1 MHSFLEVVIVQF
13 LTLEKS
19 LLSSCFHV
27 CLLFVDSSQ
36 FLLFWQVFFFFTLYL
51 LRFPWS
57 LSSPQIPT
65 IISHEVSRL
74 FPQWEN
80 PLHNIHRH
88 KYSMHYTSR
97 TISYEENFH
106 PRLSQ
111 LGMCDPEP
119 ITMVISPGP
128 EYNVW
133 IHFRSWKNNHSRLPI
148 HTVRAREK

>member
-1 MHSFLEVVIVQF
+1 MHSYLEVVIVQF

-27 CLLFVDSSQ
+27 CLLFADSSQ
-36 FLLFWQVFFFFTLYL
+36 FFLFWQVFFFFFFTLHL
-51 LRFPWS
+51 LRFPWT
-57 LSSPQIPT
+57 LSSPQIPI

-88 KYSMHYTSR
+88 KYSMHYTLR

-106 PRLSQ
+106 PRLSHSWVCVTQ
-111 LGMCDPEP
+111 RPLQWLFPQVLNIMSAYLSEAGKI
-119 ITMVISPGP
+119 ITVDFQFIQ
-128 EYNVW
+128 
-133 IHFRSWKNNHSRLPI
+133 
-148 HTVRAREK
+148 